1 MSNTY
6 EDKKSRSTYDWFFS
20 QASRNEDEVA
30 QRKADMFFKT
40 LNLEEKDK
48 ILLIIDDTYK
58 EKKGNCTDGVGKF
71 FDHSK
76 GYVWGNNFVTSVLQC
91 KGFFIPHI
99 AKMYIKE
106 RTLVNMGLVS
116 GQNHKLFRRYN

>member
-1 MSNTY
+1 MSNIY
-6 EDKKSRSTYDWFFS
+6 EDKKSSSTYDWFFT
-20 QASRNEDEVA
+20 QASWNEDEVA
-30 QRKADMFFKT
+30 QRKADMFFKA
-40 LNLEEKDK
+40 LDLEKKDR

-76 GYVWGNNFVTSVLQC
+76 GYVWGNNFITSILQF

-99 AKMYIKE
+99 AKM
-106 RTLVNMGLVS
+106 
-116 GQNHKLFRRYN
+116 